1 MYTLTTDNGLEFSK
15 HKEVRAKL
23 NAEFYFAKPYHSR
36 ERGLNE
42 HTNGLVKQY
51 LPKNTDLSKV
61 TDEEVKRIENSL
73 NNRPRK
79 SLNFKMPIEVFNQRN
94 LRYNEVP
101 ICCTS

>member
-1 MYTLTTDNGLEFSK
+1 MKTRIGDFECDTIIGRN
-15 HKEVRAKL
+15 HKGVRAKL
-23 NAEFYFAKPYHSR
+23 NAEFYFAKPYRSR

-51 LPKNTDLSKV
+51 LPKKTDLSKV

-79 SLNFKMPIEVFNQRN
+79 SLNFKMPI
-94 LRYNEVP
+94 
-101 ICCTS
+101 CGTS